1 MSDKRLPQRT
11 SAKAE
16 IAGTKNQKSREITLD
31 RAAKWGRMRV
41 LVENE
46 EELSEE
52 LKSETRER
60 RREFVGM
67 TKSR

>member
-1 MSDKRLPQRT
+1 
-11 SAKAE
+11 
-16 IAGTKNQKSREITLD
+16 
-31 RAAKWGRMRV
+31 MRV
-41 LVENE
+41 LVESE
-46 EELSEE
+46 EELSGE